1 MARPQKTIKVKEPIR
16 IRERKLANGNIS
28 LYLDIYV
35 KGTRKVESL
44 NLYLVPEIDKDSRAR
59 NAITR
64 QQAEKVKSDRILALQ
79 SHGIKQWDKVKKS
92 CISLVDFLKQ
102 YETES
107 FGFTESTLKGRRDMR
122 KKIEEHLADICRPDF
137 GLAEVD
143 VEFCRGFL
151 DFLQNAKHGVSKEKG
166 KTISNGCAHHH
177 QAVLNG
183 ELNKAVREG
192 YIKSNPLKSIPSKE
206 KYQPTESER
215 EYLTMD
221 EVKILMNTDCPHTEV
236 KRAFLLSVFTGLRL
250 SDIRTLTWAKMLNA
264 PDGVTKLIRTKMQKT
279 QKYINLPLSVEAMS
293 CLNKKDDPNEL
304 IYTLPAGTSNIE
316 RNIKKWLEAAGI
328 EKHITFHCARHT
340 FATMMLTLGADL
352 FTTSKLMG
360 HTNVQTT
367 SIYAKIVDQ
376 KKVETVNLVD
386 SFFGK

>member
-1 MARPQKTIKVKEPIR
+1 
-16 IRERKLANGNIS
+16 
-28 LYLDIYV
+28 
-35 KGTRKVESL
+35 
-44 NLYLVPEIDKDSRAR
+44 
-59 NAITR
+59 
-64 QQAEKVKSDRILALQ
+64 
-79 SHGIKQWDKVKKS
+79 
-92 CISLVDFLKQ
+92 
-102 YETES
+102 
-107 FGFTESTLKGRRDMR
+107 
-122 KKIEEHLADICRPDF
+122 
-137 GLAEVD
+137 
-143 VEFCRGFL
+143 
-151 DFLQNAKHGVSKEKG
+151 
-166 KTISNGCAHHH
+166 
-177 QAVLNG
+177 
-183 ELNKAVREG
+183 
-192 YIKSNPLKSIPSKE
+192 
-206 KYQPTESER
+206 
-215 EYLTMD
+215 
-221 EVKILMNTDCPHTEV
+221 MNTDCPHAEV

-250 SDIRTLTWAKMLNA
+250 SDIRTLTWAKILNA

-316 RNIKKWLEAAGI
+316 RNIKKWLETAGI

-367 SIYAKIVDQ
+367 AIYAKIVDQ